1 MEAINQNNSSQT
13 LFRFAT
19 MRSAELSDPKNKERR
34 FIFRNILT
42 QKGVIDPRVEA
53 GESLKNVC
61 EKLSDLI
68 IETEASLKAKNKAF
82 YELAV
87 WVAKNKEKASKTEFD
102 DKINTH
108 KKSQVIFEINS
119 TIWDNLIYQVVTQKD
134 FYAKETLMQFL
145 HLDHILSNYYG
156 TQEQYEDVIKAK
168 VVLPK
173 ELFKVKERASSNNT
187 ILSKAEAKMQ
197 SHMPF
202 NKSDLKFAEATV
214 NLKKNQDLTIVLGA
228 FEKTYQ
234 KEYETAYSIAYE
246 EYLERARPA
255 QAEYDKQVKEQEYQK
270 EIFLAAKIMRDYQ
283 V

>member
-61 EKLSDLI
+61 EKIRDLT
-68 IETEASLKAKNKAF
+68 IETEESLKARNIAF

-87 WVAKNKEKASKTEFD
+87 WVSKNKDKTTKAEFD

-108 KKSQVIFEINS
+108 KKSQTIVEITS
-119 TIWDNLIYQVVTQKD
+119 AIWDNLIYQVVTQKD

-173 ELFKVKERASSNNT
+173 ELFKVKERASSNNI

-228 FEKTYQ
+228 FEKTY
-234 KEYETAYSIAYE
+234 
-246 EYLERARPA
+246 
-255 QAEYDKQVKEQEYQK
+255 
-270 EIFLAAKIMRDYQ
+270 
-283 V
+283 